1 MKSVI
6 TCSSQ
11 LSTYAMPEDE
21 GEEFSDEEQVLAA
34 MQFQSADELG
44 QPTAGPVAVY
54 LFTEV

>member
-1 MKSVI
+1 
-6 TCSSQ
+6 
-11 LSTYAMPEDE
+11 MPEDE

-54 LFTEV
+54 PFTEV